1 MKTYGVLQPA
11 CGPHFNYIFTLEH
24 STPEDH
30 LTADFSVTLQLNH
43 NNEYCL
49 YLRV

>member
-30 LTADFSVTLQLNH
+30 LTADFFCYVTAKSQ
-43 NNEYCL
+43 
-49 YLRV
+49 